1 LIEVKVNGSNFRIHW
16 CSLMARETAMSEKY
30 EGVREAVAVFDTEA
44 ALQGAIDE
52 LLIAGFG
59 QADVSLLA
67 NEAAVTEK
75 LGGSYRKVSE
85 LEDELGVPS
94 AAYVSPEAIG
104 DAEGAVIGALMYVG
118 AGILMGPIAL
128 AGGGIT
134 SILGG
139 AVIGGGVGGAI
150 GTVLAMAIG
159 IEHATHI
166 EEQLDHGGLLL
177 WVRIWDLDHQVRA
190 LEILT
195 RHSGRDVH
203 VHEFP
208 TPS

>member
-75 LGGSYRKVSE
+75 LGGSYRKVS
-85 LEDELGVPS
+85 S